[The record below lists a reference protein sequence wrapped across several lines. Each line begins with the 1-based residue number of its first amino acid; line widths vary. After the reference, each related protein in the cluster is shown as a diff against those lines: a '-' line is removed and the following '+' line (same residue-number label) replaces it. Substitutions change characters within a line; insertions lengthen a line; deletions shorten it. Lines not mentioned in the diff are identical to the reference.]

1 MALDGCGLVCKF
13 ILIIFN
19 IVFAVLGFA
28 FLGLGLWL
36 RFSGSTRGIFEV
48 GDLNSG
54 GFVLVVTVLI
64 VLGVVMLIVVAFGD
78 YGACNEKRC
87 SLQVFSVLL
96 TILAVVLVAVGVL
109 AYSRRDVV
117 GSNFAEFYVSMYGLY
132 LTNGGD
138 PVIGVSLTFIHKTL
152 HCCGL
157 TGISLV
163 ELAKK
168 TCPEPDGIFEH
179 FKMDS
184 CPGIILSVF
193 DSKAPLVMGV
203 FVGTGALLII
213 AVICSTTLS
222 RKIRQSASS
231 AQYIILTHAT
241 SVLANPQQAQ
251 HELASTSYSHPYQDP
266 VIFTPLSVNN
276 IPVAQA

>member
-213 AVICSTTLS
+213 ALVCT
-222 RKIRQSASS
+222 
-231 AQYIILTHAT
+231 IIL
-241 SVLANPQQAQ
+241 LQQTKRNQQEVTAY
-251 HELASTSYSHPYQDP
+251 YSNVY
-266 VIFTPLSVNN
+266 
-276 IPVAQA
+276 